1 MTKTKLLNIR
11 ELRKKNVSQLL
22 KVLNEQQVEVNKS
35 QITLKSDKQKD
46 KNILRPNKKNIARIK
61 MVLKE
66 QRLLNAS
73 KEKQVIKK

>member
-11 ELRKKNVSQLL
+11 ELRKKTTGQLI

-46 KNILRPNKKNIARIK
+46 KNILKQNKKNIARIK
-61 MVLKE
+61 TVLKE
-66 QRLLNAS
+66 KRLM
-73 KEKQVIKK
+73 QVTGNEQVNKK

>member
-11 ELRKKNVSQLL
+11 ELRKKTTGQLI

-46 KNILRPNKKNIARIK
+46 KNILKQNKKNIARIIT
-61 MVLKE
+61 VLKE
-66 QRLLNAS
+66 KRLM
-73 KEKQVIKK
+73 QVTGNEQVNKK